1 MVVDRPATSPTH
13 SQPPNVPEVS
23 AGRFSTS
30 PRSDLP
36 DSGQAQSSS
45 SARLQFA
52 GSSYSAASRSPS
64 PEPASSPKRPRLAE
78 SDLAE
83 SDLAVW
89 LRGNHLGEYLSRF
102 EDLGVRALRDLVHV
116 DAEMVAACFNPPMK
130 PLDKKRFF
138 DGIGGGQP
146 LQSILKTLLDTKVE
160 EID

>member
-1 MVVDRPATSPTH
+1 
-13 SQPPNVPEVS
+13 
-23 AGRFSTS
+23 
-30 PRSDLP
+30 
-36 DSGQAQSSS
+36 
-45 SARLQFA
+45 
-52 GSSYSAASRSPS
+52 
-64 PEPASSPKRPRLAE
+64 
-78 SDLAE
+78 
-83 SDLAVW
+83 VW

-138 DGIGGGQP
+138 DGIGGGLP